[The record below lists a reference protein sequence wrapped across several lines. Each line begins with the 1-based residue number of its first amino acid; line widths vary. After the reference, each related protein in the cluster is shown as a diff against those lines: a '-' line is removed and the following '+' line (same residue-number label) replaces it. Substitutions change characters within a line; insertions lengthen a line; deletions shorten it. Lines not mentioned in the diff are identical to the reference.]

1 LDDTDIPDLPALSLN
16 WKIKKD
22 STHTHTHTHY

>member
-16 WKIKKD
+16 WKKD
-22 STHTHTHTHY
+22 GTHTDTHN